1 MKKRVVSIVAMCAMM
16 LSLAVAGAQAEPVKL
31 TMWTLFSGGE
41 GSIMTDLIT
50 KFNAEHPDIV
60 IEEQLIEWAQY
71 YNKLLAGL
79 ISGES
84 PDIGIMHLAV
94 LPEYASRDVLN
105 PIGDLL
111 EAGFADK
118 FLPNIIAQA
127 QYDGKL

>member
-1 MKKRVVSIVAMCAMM
+1 MKKRVVSMLAICAMM
-16 LSLAVAGAQAEPVKL
+16 LSLAVAGAQAEPVKI

-41 GSIMTDLIT
+41 GSIMIDLIT

-84 PDIGIMHLAV
+84 PDIGIMH
-94 LPEYASRDVLN
+94 
-105 PIGDLL
+105 
-111 EAGFADK
+111 
-118 FLPNIIAQA
+118 
-127 QYDGKL
+127 